1 LPEFITQNFLINY
14 ALLFWENPG
23 ESGRFWENLGDSGK
37 IWEILGESWRFWEI
51 LGDSGRILEILG
63 RFCKIEL
70 KKQLFL

>member
-14 ALLFWENPG
+14 VLLFWENPG
-23 ESGRFWENLGDSGK
+23 ESGRIWENP
-37 IWEILGESWRFWEI
+37 
-51 LGDSGRILEILG
+51 GDSGRILENLE